1 MLRLVRADEI
11 PAKQRSTAS
20 KSPASDASD
29 AFATCRAYRKVNQLL
44 WRVLQLDE
52 ILHHDCAFNPEKA
65 ARIKRQLKEKQEQLE
80 QIYAQIGEQRRDRRH
95 ARGREERR
103 PRMRLVD
110 S

>member
-1 MLRLVRADEI
+1 MLRLVRTDEI
-11 PAKQRSTAS
+11 SPKQRSTAS
-20 KSPASDASD
+20 KSPASD

-65 ARIKRQLKEKQEQLE
+65 ARIERQLKEKQEQLE
-80 QIYAQIGEQRRDRRH
+80 QVYAQIGGQRRDKRR
-95 ARGREERR
+95 ARGREERS
-103 PRMRLVD
+103 PRLRLVD

>member
-11 PAKQRSTAS
+11 SAEQRPTAS
-20 KSPASDASD
+20 TGPVPDASD

-52 ILHHDCAFNPEKA
+52 ILHHGCAFDSEKA
-65 ARIKRQLKEKQEQLE
+65 ARIERQLKEKQKQLE
-80 QIYAQIGEQRRDRRH
+80 QIYAQIGGRRRDGRR
-95 ARGREERR
+95 AQGRDKRR